1 MNVSAG
7 ALIIY
12 ALLLIVAAV
21 GAGFVDWWGSDANA
35 SYTALR
41 TMPANHLVLADDL
54 RAESGLF
61 RSAPSQLPLVGRYA
75 RHLIGLGERVSE
87 ESFDRTPS
95 LDTGA
100 MLSVS
105 VARAAI
111 TGHRIDAGEMV
122 KLCAGSVPLDTRRAQ
137 AAFCPPASNTA
148 CALLIAVDP
157 RMLSNASHAKSFV
170 LHAVH
175 ERDACQ

>member
-1 MNVSAG
+1 MNVSTG

-12 ALLLIVAAV
+12 ALLLIAAAV
-21 GAGFVDWWGSDANA
+21 GAALVDWLGSDANA

-54 RAESGLF
+54 RAESRLF

-75 RHLIGLGERVSE
+75 RHLIRLGERVSE

-100 MLSVS
+100 
-105 VARAAI
+105 A
-111 TGHRIDAGEMV
+111 
-122 KLCAGSVPLDTRRAQ
+122 
-137 AAFCPPASNTA
+137 
-148 CALLIAVDP
+148 
-157 RMLSNASHAKSFV
+157 
-170 LHAVH
+170 
-175 ERDACQ
+175 